1 MRLFP
6 DLTITIWILGDH
18 LDYQGLYIHNLEIY
32 FISGH
37 QHQIVPTWIVFLCP
51 PPPPPQQPLSDS
63 IPLSFLVWQLILEY
77 LFWLEVLVD
86 NKIRTQFEFLSNIQD
101 QKLKIKNT

>member
-37 QHQIVPTWIVFLCP
+37 ATPNGSYLTCSSLP
-51 PPPPPQQPLSDS
+51 PPPPTPLSDS

>member
-1 MRLFP
+1 VATNTKLF
-6 DLTITIWILGDH
+6 LREL
-18 LDYQGLYIHNLEIY
+18 
-32 FISGH
+32 FFF
-37 QHQIVPTWIVFLCP
+37 V
-51 PPPPPQQPLSDS
+51 PPPPQQPLSDS